1 MATLFPAAR
10 LPRSVAEPSRAAD
23 DPDDAEIRAE
33 ETGGVEEVRLSQDLT
48 LLDITMLGIG
58 ALMGGGVFV
67 LLGLGAGVAGP
78 GILLA
83 FFLNGL
89 ITIPTMMVYA
99 QLGSAFHDAG
109 GGYLWVK
116 DALRQPW
123 GFLGGWMGWFS
134 HAVAC
139 AVYALASGFFL
150 SWILGYLGWT
160 PFGLST
166 HAVIVAAGALF
177 AVFFVALNYVGVKQ
191 SVRMENAINYVVLTV
206 VAAFLA
212 SGLWRVWTSQDLVRR
227 NFADFLPA
235 ELGGA
240 FGVFAAMGLTFIA
253 FEGYEIISQ
262 SSEEVKNPRRNVPR
276 AIFLAMMS
284 VWVIILLTTV
294 VVVGLVEPVPSWKF
308 LGERGPLAI
317 VDAAPF
323 VLPQALGASASLVML
338 TSAMLL
344 QLVGLNATI
353 YSSSRVSFAMGRDG
367 NLPRLFA
374 GIHRKHRT
382 PHWSVVFS
390 GVIILA
396 MALLLPI
403 ERVAVAADLMFV
415 LLFLLVNVAYLRLDR
430 TMPRER
436 FGFRAPLS
444 PWLPLAGMA
453 GLLFLAVYLF
463 AHDLVGSVVA
473 VAWLGVGL
481 VFYYAWVHPRERA
494 EQAVRREKEVLHE
507 AKRGPRKDF
516 RILVPLANP
525 ANVPGLAL
533 AARDLA
539 KGLDGEVIFL
549 YIVRVPE
556 ATPLREGA
564 RFVEEARPLFHR
576 AEQVV
581 AGDVPTHTVV
591 RIGHHVAQ
599 AIRNTV
605 EEKGASLLLIGW
617 RGDRTL
623 AEFVLGGTLD
633 PLVEDPPCDVA
644 VLKLKG
650 TPPPGRILV
659 PTHGGTHA
667 PLSVRL
673 SAAIARARGASL
685 SLYHA
690 VPPEE
695 EQDEVDEARRARG
708 RALLQTGGAGD
719 VPSDIV
725 LEHARDPIEAVL
737 RRTEGYDLVVIGA
750 STEPAWRNYL
760 FGSKPEMIAERSPGS
775 VLMVKSHMGSR
786 MATMRRLARRLR
798 GLRRV
803 FGRR

>member
-1 MATLFPAAR
+1 MAAESREGEELVAA
-10 LPRSVAEPSRAAD
+10 EG
-23 DPDDAEIRAE
+23 
-33 ETGGVEEVRLSQDLT
+33 GGVEEVRLSQDLT

-116 DALRQPW
+116 DALKQPW

-139 AVYALASGFFL
+139 SVYSLASGFFL
-150 SWILGYLGWT
+150 AWILDYLAWH
-160 PFGLST
+160 PFGL
-166 HAVIVAAGALF
+166 AGKPVIVGGALLF
-177 AVFFVALNYVGVKQ
+177 ALFFVALNYVGVKQ
-191 SVRMENAINYVVLTV
+191 SVKMENAINYVVITV
-206 VAAFLA
+206 VLLFLG
-212 SGLWRVWTSQDLVRR
+212 SGLWRVWRNQDLVAR
-227 NFADFLPA
+227 NFADFMPA

-262 SSEEVKNPRRNVPR
+262 SSEEVKNPKRNVPR
-276 AIFLAMMS
+276 AIFIAMMS
-284 VWVIILLTTV
+284 VWVVILLTTV
-294 VVVGLVEPVPSWKF
+294 VAVGLVEPVPSWKF
-308 LGERGPLAI
+308 LGEKGPLAI

-323 VLPQALGASASLVML
+323 ILPPAFGAYASLIML

-367 NLPRLFA
+367 NLPRFFS

-390 GVIILA
+390 GVIIVA

-415 LLFLLVNVAYLRLDR
+415 LLFLLVNVAYIKLHR

-436 FGFRAPLS
+436 FGYVAPFF
-444 PWLPLAGMA
+444 PWLSLFGMA
-453 GLLFLAVYLF
+453 GLLFLTFYLF
-463 AHDLVGSVVA
+463 AHDPVGSVVA
-473 VAWLGVGL
+473 LGWIGVGL
-481 VFYYAWVHPRERA
+481 GFYYVYVHPRERRA
-494 EQAVRREKEVLHE
+494 ETAKREKEVLHE
-507 AKRGPRKDF
+507 VRRGVQKDF
-516 RILVPLANP
+516 RILVPLSNP

-533 AARDLA
+533 AAKDIA
-539 KGLDGEVIFL
+539 KGLDAEVLFV

-564 RFVEEARPLFHR
+564 RFVDEARPLFHA
-576 AEQVV
+576 AERVID
-581 AGDVPTHTVV
+581 GEVPMHTIV
-591 RIGHHVAQ
+591 RIGHHVGE
-599 AIRNTV
+599 AIRSTA

-617 RGDRTL
+617 RGDRRVS
-623 AEFVLGGTLD
+623 EMILGSTLD
-633 PLVEDPPCDVA
+633 SLVEDPPCDVA
-644 VLKLKG
+644 VLKLRG
-650 TPPPGRILV
+650 TPPPGKVLV
-659 PTHGGTHA
+659 PTHGGLHA
-667 PLSVRL
+667 PLSLRL
-673 SAAIARARGASL
+673 AGAIARARQASVTV
-685 SLYHA
+685 YNV

-695 EQDEVDEARRARG
+695 EDEMRDEARRARG
-708 RALLQTGGAGD
+708 RALLQQANAAD
-719 VPSDIV
+719 VEAEIRI
-725 LEHARDPIEAVL
+725 EHGNDPVESIL
-737 RRTEGYDLVVIGA
+737 RQGHGYDLLVVGA
-750 STEPAWRNYL
+750 TTEPAWRNYL
-760 FGSKPEMIAERSPGS
+760 FGHKPEQITERFNGS
-775 VLMVKSHMGSR
+775 VLMVKSHLGKRQM
-786 MATMRRLARRLR
+786 TLRRLGRRLR
-798 GLRRV
+798 RIRQLLRPA
-803 FGRR
+803 